1 MKLVAAA
8 VTLLT
13 AAAVALTRTRGGA
26 MRIRLPALTF
36 VAIAGSFF
44 VAQASS
50 AVAAGAPPCAPKLTT
65 IAGKHAVVS
74 CGPAVVIVH
83 IAGKSYTFR
92 KGLCTQSKASGAELQ
107 LSVGTLV
114 EGAKG
119 NADKPY
125 ISLLIA
131 THGIASAFEADY
143 GGKQLFGDTLIK
155 ASGNIPSKG
164 TFVSTA
170 GLGPH
175 FTASWDCHGVVYQAP

>member
-1 MKLVAAA
+1 MLTALVVVAA
-8 VTLLT
+8 V
-13 AAAVALTRTRGGA
+13 G
-26 MRIRLPALTF
+26 TF
-36 VAIAGSFF
+36 
-44 VAQASS
+44 AQAPS
-50 AVAAGAPPCAPKLTT
+50 AGAASAPPCVPKLTT

-83 IAGKSYTFR
+83 LHGKSYTFTS
-92 KGLCTQSKASGAELQ
+92 GLCVQSKASGAKLQ

-114 EGAKG
+114 AGAKG
-119 NADKPY
+119 NAGKPY
-125 ISLLIA
+125 VSFLIGS
-131 THGIASAFEADY
+131 HGIASAFEADY

-175 FTASWDCHGVVYQAP
+175 FTASWNCHRLVYQAP